1 MGKKGQ
7 NYKPL
12 NESEYTNI
20 EINGFTDCEPLDDG
34 IEIKAFS
41 FADQDDNS
49 NHNTQTIIKN
59 FEYIK
64 SNSSNTKDDHSS
76 EKKETSSFSQI
87 QKVRGL
93 TPAVNGELFDIKRCY
108 QFRASTLKKLNQI
121 KGESDNVNI
130 YLNEIIDAAICFYYD
145 SIFNNK

>member
-12 NESEYTNI
+12 NESEYTDV

-34 IEIKAFS
+34 VEIKAFS
-41 FADQDDNS
+41 FSDQDDNS
-49 NHNTQTIIKN
+49 NDNTQNIIKS
-59 FEYIK
+59 FEYTK
-64 SNSSNTKDDHSS
+64 SNSSNTKDNYSS
-76 EKKETSSFSQI
+76 DNKETNSLAKI

-93 TPAVNGELFDIKRCY
+93 TPAINGESFDIKRCY
-108 QFRASTLKKLNQI
+108 QFRTSTLKKLNKI

-130 YLNEIIDAAICFYYD
+130 YLNEIIDQAICHYYNYVF
-145 SIFNNK
+145 SKK

>member
-1 MGKKGQ
+1 MAKKGQ

-34 IEIKAFS
+34 VEIKAFS
-41 FADQDDNS
+41 FSDQDDNL
-49 NHNTQTIIKN
+49 NDNTRNIIKS
-59 FEYIK
+59 FEYTK
-64 SNSSNTKDDHSS
+64 SNSSNTKDNHSS
-76 EKKETSSFSQI
+76 EKKETSSLAQI

-93 TPAVNGELFDIKRCY
+93 TPAVNGECFDIKRCY
-108 QFRASTLKKLNQI
+108 QFRASTLKKLNKI

-130 YLNEIIDAAICFYYD
+130 YLNEIIDQAICHYYD
-145 SIFNNK
+145 YVFSKK

>member
-12 NESEYTNI
+12 NESEYTDI
-20 EINGFTDCEPLDDG
+20 EINGFTDLKALDDG
-34 IEIKAFS
+34 IEVKSFS
-41 FADQDDNS
+41 FSDQDDNS
-49 NHNTQTIIKN
+49 NNNTKNIIKS
-59 FEYIK
+59 FEYTK
-64 SNSSNTKDDHSS
+64 SNSSNAKDDYRS
-76 EKKETSSFSQI
+76 ENKETIQLTQV

-93 TPAVNGELFDIKRCY
+93 TPAVNGESFNIKRCY

-130 YLNEIIDAAICFYYD
+130 YLNEIIDKAICFYYD
-145 SIFNNK
+145 SIFNK